1 MENQK
6 PQETAIQSSSSQSS
20 VSTTNF
26 ILRQRPAGSSEK
38 FGEIWRLEVDRS
50 REDGRVI
57 ETRETFTDNEATRL
71 FRKNTGLDR
80 NQTNRKNVQ
89 PTITFGLTDNNSI
102 EYEEGGSASIGEIE
116 EENLE
121 TTEPT
126 ETLLGEENSQP
137 QPASKANRPSLFKIG
152 LSLLILGIFGL
163 ALLCF
168 ANWTNKNQVYKFQR
182 KIHQNHYSKTA
193 TK

>member
-1 MENQK
+1 MKRRKLQK
-6 PQETAIQSSSSQSS
+6 TANPSSSSQSS
-20 VSTTNF
+20 VSTTSF
-26 ILRQRPAGSSEK
+26 TLRRRPAGSSRGWEQ
-38 FGEIWRLEVDRS
+38 IWRKEVDRS
-50 REDGRVI
+50 REDGRI
-57 ETRETFTDNEATRL
+57 TETRETYLDEPCVRN
-71 FRKNTGLDR
+71 FRERIGSIFRTTNNPAFYHGL
-80 NQTNRKNVQ
+80 
-89 PTITFGLTDNNSI
+89 I
-102 EYEEGGSASIGEIE
+102 EYEEGGSDSTEEEEEEIR

-137 QPASKANRPSLFKIG
+137 QPASKENYPSLFTIG

-163 ALLCF
+163 SLLCF

-182 KIHQNHYSKTA
+182 NIRQNHYSKTA